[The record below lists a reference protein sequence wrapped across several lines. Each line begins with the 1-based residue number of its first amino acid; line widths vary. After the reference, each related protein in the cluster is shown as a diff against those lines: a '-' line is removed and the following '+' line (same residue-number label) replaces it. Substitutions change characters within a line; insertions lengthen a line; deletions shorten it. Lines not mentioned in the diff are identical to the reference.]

1 MARPYDTLVPA
12 VERLKKAMQS
22 GASRT
27 EIMEAIVVLA
37 QTGKQLN
44 GKQARKVFTEMF
56 AEVAPSTKSGD
67 LEFAMDALQKAYDKE
82 VRGKMKSFSN
92 ALEWFRKSESR
103 VVKDLRRLLTG
114 LDIDDFR
121 HLLNVTGDRMIGAAS
136 IVRNAHLPKI
146 AKSFDTLVYA
156 PEHAARLKALLKP
169 FVDSG
174 ALERFKKTGMISDL
188 DFWKIK
194 GGITEILSESIKQ
207 DYLKEIRKKFPNA
220 ELIENVKAT
229 TRLTREG
236 KLSGT
241 RSPLQIWDGIIAE
254 IKGSQLIIH
263 AKFEVKSGM
272 QGFKQAMEQILDT
285 FYYRFVSKGD
295 RLHISHNG
303 KQHVFVNSPNASA
316 SIKGLD
322 SANVMITPT
331 GKSDVLPNQVLD
343 HGDFDIEYLLLKIDD
358 IEIDHHDIEAL
369 VMDLLKSYK
378 P

>member
-1 MARPYDTLVPA
+1 MARPYKALLRE
-12 VERLKKAMQS
+12 VERLKKAALS
-22 GASRT
+22 SASKT
-27 EIMEAIVVLA
+27 EIMEAIAALA
-37 QTGKQLN
+37 QVGKQLSVK
-44 GKQARKVFTEMF
+44 GSRKVFTGLF
-56 AEVAPSTKSGD
+56 PKVAPTTKSGD
-67 LEFAMDALQKAYDKE
+67 LEFVMDALQEAYDNE

-92 ALEWFRKSESR
+92 ALEWFRKSESK

-114 LDIDDFR
+114 LDTDDFR

-146 AKSFDTLVYA
+146 AKSFDKLVYA

-169 FVDSG
+169 FVDNG

-220 ELIENVKAT
+220 VLIENVKAT

-241 RSPLQIWDGIIAE
+241 QSPLQIWDGIIAE

-263 AKFEVKSGM
+263 TKFEVKSGM
-272 QGFKQAMEQILDT
+272 QGFKQAIEQILDT

-295 RLHISHNG
+295 QLHISHNG
-303 KQHVFVNSPNASA
+303 KQYVFVNSPNGSG

-331 GKSDVLPNQVLD
+331 GKSDMLPNQILD

-369 VMDLLKSYK
+369 VMDFLKSYK